1 MNLSPIV
8 EEFGSTSP
16 SWLKSAHATG
26 NAQSAT
32 LNIAN
37 FTEFDSIIPSGV
49 PLKRDADGK
58 LSPIASEDDELVGF
72 LLEEQSNKGEY
83 QIAPYIWHGAIYPGR
98 LPEGAFD
105 ISTLVVQNPAFTYFP
120 EGA

>member
-16 SWLKSAHATG
+16 AWLKSAHATG
-26 NAQSAT
+26 NAQSGT

-37 FTEFDSIIPSGV
+37 FTGFGPIIPSGV

-58 LSPIASEDDELVGF
+58 LSPLSAEDDELVGF
-72 LLEEQSNKGEY
+72 LWDEQSNKGDY
-83 QIAPYIWHGAIYPGR
+83 QVAPYIWHGAVYPHL
-98 LPEGAFD
+98 LPEGSFD
-105 ISTLVVQNPAFTYFP
+105 VTTLLEQNSAFTYFP
-120 EGA
+120 KGA